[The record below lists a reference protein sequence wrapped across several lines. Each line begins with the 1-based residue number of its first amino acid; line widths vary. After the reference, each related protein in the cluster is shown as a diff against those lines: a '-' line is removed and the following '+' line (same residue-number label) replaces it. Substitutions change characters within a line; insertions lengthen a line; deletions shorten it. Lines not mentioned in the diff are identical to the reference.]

1 MAQSLCSTLT
11 VVLQQILSSLI
22 LLLLRTPVGV
32 QEELGPSGGASG
44 TAPHSLIEA
53 GRDSSCCVIE
63 AAGREAAG
71 GVVGRRL
78 LHISSDTDFNN
89 QVSARPI
96 ISSEEEEGI
105 SAMVW
110 DMDDRQLEE
119 NEDPRR
125 LESRER

>member
-1 MAQSLCSTLT
+1 MAQSLCSTHT
-11 VVLQQILSSLI
+11 VVLQQILSSLS

-53 GRDSSCCVIE
+53 GRDSSKH
-63 AAGREAAG
+63 AAAG
-71 GVVGRRL
+71 GVAGRRL

-89 QVSARPI
+89 QVPARPI

-105 SAMVW
+105 SAMIW